1 MNKTMSVLN
10 IILVI
15 LLLYLIVTIAV
26 YFFQRKLLY
35 YPSAPPNFSQET
47 TGLGLDH
54 KFEKI
59 KIEVDKNINLNGW
72 LHIKDTKKKTILF
85 LHGNAGNLDNRIYKL
100 NYLGNLDINF
110 LIISWRGY
118 SLSDGKPTEDGLYK
132 DAKTAVNFLLNKGV
146 LVQDII
152 LYGES
157 LGTAVAVEIGQN
169 KDFAGIILEAPFT
182 SMIELGQKHYPFF
195 PVKFLLKDKYES
207 VNKVKNLKSP
217 LLVMHGKK
225 DKIVPF
231 YMGEKIFNM
240 GNNPKFKY
248 FTDMDDHMMNFDEE
262 LINEIDLFISSLN

>member
-1 MNKTMSVLN
+1 MNKTMFVLN

-15 LLLYLIVTIAV
+15 LLLYLIVTISL

-35 YPSAPPNFSQET
+35 HPSASTNFNQET
-47 TGLGLDH
+47 TGLGLNH
-54 KFEKI
+54 KFEKS
-59 KIEVDKNINLNGW
+59 KIEVEKNINLNGW
-72 LHIKDTKKKTILF
+72 LHIKDVKKKTILF

-118 SLSDGKPTEDGLYK
+118 SLSDGKPTEDGLYE
-132 DAKTAVNFLLNKGV
+132 DARAAVNFLLKMGIFE
-146 LVQDII
+146 QDII

-157 LGTAVAVEIGQN
+157 LGTGVAVEIGQN
-169 KDFAGIILEAPFT
+169 KNFAGIILETPFT
-182 SMIELGQKHYPFF
+182 SMIELGQKNYPFF

-207 VNKVKNLKSP
+207 NKKIKNLKSP

-231 YMGEKIFNM
+231 YMGENIFNM
-240 GNNPKFKY
+240 ANNPKFKY
-248 FTDMDDHMMNFDEE
+248 FTDIDDHMMDFDGK
-262 LINEIDLFISSLN
+262 LINEIDLFINSLN